1 MAHLGR
7 NANVQAEGVSAGW
20 TVTLAGAE
28 GKELERRF
36 NTELAALMIY
46 DASCPDFKIN
56 PARFYDDNDAALAD
70 MKKLASHAK

>member
-1 MAHLGR
+1 MRTWHTCEKTHCR
-7 NANVQAEGVSAGW
+7 AGW

-70 MKKLASHAK
+70 MKKLASHAE